1 MNFSPNK
8 TPIEI
13 IKEGAFGGTYFRDVY
28 SNINKKWYKNSWKEF
43 VHLKNIDAKFY
54 TSDYYDVNVN
64 KYGIKCGTSL
74 RFWENNGWFQ
84 WYFRYW
90 LGKRLKDN
98 KRQVNRCKNIV
109 TRFRGKLVKKLK
121 SKLVKELK

>member
-1 MNFSPNK
+1 M
-8 TPIEI
+8 
-13 IKEGAFGGTYFRDVY
+13 VC
-28 SNINKKWYKNSWKEF
+28 
-43 VHLKNIDAKFY
+43 LKNIDTKFHA
-54 TSDYYDVNVN
+54 SGYDVNVN

-84 WYFRYW
+84 WHFRYW